1 MQRRFVAVVT
11 SVITTEHEAGAF
23 DPTPCPPGTRTGCSS
38 GSSESFTYAD
48 LISGETPDPERART
62 TFEYI
67 LRP

>member
-23 DPTPCPPGTRTGCSS
+23 DPTPLSAEELARLLVRV
-38 GSSESFTYAD
+38 SESFTYAD
-48 LISGETPDPERART
+48 LISGESPDPERART